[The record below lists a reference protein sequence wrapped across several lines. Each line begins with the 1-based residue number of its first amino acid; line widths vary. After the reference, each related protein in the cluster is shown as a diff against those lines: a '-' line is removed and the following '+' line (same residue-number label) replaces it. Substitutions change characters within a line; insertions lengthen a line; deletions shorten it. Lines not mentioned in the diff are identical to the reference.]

1 MVNRRCSPRFAQTC
15 LFRWPKRS
23 PPPSSLIGSDDAFY
37 YLVVCTGILV
47 FLLVARFVVSPS
59 GRTFI
64 AIRDSEVAAATVGI
78 SVTFTRT
85 AAFVLSAMLT
95 GRLPRSS
102 WRWERLQDALHDA
115 LAIKAAADAAADAK
129 RQELRQARPL
139 PRLRQL

>member
-1 MVNRRCSPRFAQTC
+1 MEEQQTTMAPGATEEMTVNRLRGALAEHGLTVTALAREAEIPQQT
-15 LFRWPKRS
+15 
-23 PPPSSLIGSDDAFY
+23 
-37 YLVVCTGILV
+37 V
-47 FLLVARFVVSPS
+47 
-59 GRTFI
+59 
-64 AIRDSEVAAATVGI
+64 
-78 SVTFTRT
+78 
-85 AAFVLSAMLT
+85 SAMLT